1 MLRSRA
7 CSGLALTVLFAAV
20 LAPSQATAA
29 GREAVLKQVDL
40 PHSYYWRELYLPQL
54 TAGPSSLAFMPDGQ
68 SLVYAMG
75 GSLWRQRIGEGVA
88 VELTHPEGAYDH
100 QPDVARDGGS
110 VVFARY
116 DGAGIELWRL
126 DISSGQEQRLTSG
139 AAVNVEPRISPDG
152 RRLAWVST
160 QGTGHF
166 NLWIAELDAKGLGNA
181 RMLLG
186 ERRSTLDRYY
196 YSAVDHAINP
206 AWSADGREIFYVG
219 NPEVAWGTGEVRA
232 VEVDSPTKSRVV
244 VAEETSWAASPEPA
258 PAGKRLLYASYRGR
272 QWHQLWLA
280 RTDGGLPLP
289 LTFGDFDRRRARWSP
304 DGTRVAYISNEGG
317 PTGLVVQDVVGGA
330 TQPVV
335 ARERRWLR
343 PHGRLVVD
351 VVDESGQR
359 VPARVSV
366 DASDGRAY
374 APAEAWLHAD
384 DGFDRS
390 RQRFESH
397 YFHCAPPC
405 SLDVPAGAARVR
417 VWRGFAHLPVELQPS
432 VTANGETR
440 ALATLRAQRLPAAFG
455 EFVSADLHVHM
466 NYGGHYRNTPER
478 LAAQARAEDLD
489 VVYNLIVNKEERIP
503 DIGYFRAGGGA
514 DPAAGEGVTVF
525 HAQEYHTSFWGHL
538 GLLHLDSHVL
548 TPDFSSYR
556 HTGLASPYP
565 HNGTIAALAR
575 AQGGIVGYVHP
586 FDWSIDPAREK
597 TLTNQLPADAIL
609 GNVDYLEVVAF
620 SDHKAT
626 AEVWYRLLNLGLRIP
641 AGAGTDA
648 MANYASLRGPV
659 GLNRV
664 FLDTG
669 SKRDPAT
676 LREAIKG
683 GRGFVSNAPLLGLT
697 LDDAKPGDTARVE
710 RGHPHALR
718 VAMRSPVPIDHLELV
733 RNGEVLRSYLLK
745 GDRRSFDA
753 SEEIELG
760 EEPGWLLLRAW
771 NDGADPL
778 VLDLYPYASTNPVY
792 LEATTPQP
800 AISPRAEAD
809 AAYFVAWLD
818 RVIESASARE
828 DWNDDRE
835 RKATLAELERARAA
849 YRALQA
855 SGRRATLTTAP

>member
-1 MLRSRA
+1 M
-7 CSGLALTVLFAAV
+7 
-20 LAPSQATAA
+20 
-29 GREAVLKQVDL
+29 
-40 PHSYYWRELYLPQL
+40 
-54 TAGPSSLAFMPDGQ
+54 
-68 SLVYAMG
+68 
-75 GSLWRQRIGEGVA
+75 
-88 VELTHPEGAYDH
+88 
-100 QPDVARDGGS
+100 
-110 VVFARY
+110 
-116 DGAGIELWRL
+116 
-126 DISSGQEQRLTSG
+126 
-139 AAVNVEPRISPDG
+139 
-152 RRLAWVST
+152 
-160 QGTGHF
+160 
-166 NLWIAELDAKGLGNA
+166 
-181 RMLLG
+181 
-186 ERRSTLDRYY
+186 
-196 YSAVDHAINP
+196 
-206 AWSADGREIFYVG
+206 
-219 NPEVAWGTGEVRA
+219 
-232 VEVDSPTKSRVV
+232 
-244 VAEETSWAASPEPA
+244 
-258 PAGKRLLYASYRGR
+258 
-272 QWHQLWLA
+272 
-280 RTDGGLPLP
+280 
-289 LTFGDFDRRRARWSP
+289 
-304 DGTRVAYISNEGG
+304 
-317 PTGLVVQDVVGGA
+317 
-330 TQPVV
+330 
-335 ARERRWLR
+335 
-343 PHGRLVVD
+343 
-351 VVDESGQR
+351 
-359 VPARVSV
+359 
-366 DASDGRAY
+366 
-374 APAEAWLHAD
+374 
-384 DGFDRS
+384 
-390 RQRFESH
+390 
-397 YFHCAPPC
+397 
-405 SLDVPAGAARVR
+405 
-417 VWRGFAHLPVELQPS
+417 
-432 VTANGETR
+432 
-440 ALATLRAQRLPAAFG
+440 LRAQRLPVAFG

-586 FDWSIDPAREK
+586 FDWSIDPPREK

-669 SKRDPAT
+669 GKRDPAT

-683 GRGFVSNAPLLGLT
+683 GRGFVSNAPLLGLI
-697 LDDAKPGDTARVE
+697 LDDAKPGDTARME
-710 RGHPHALR
+710 RGRSHSLR
-718 VAMRSPVPIDHLELV
+718 VAMRSPVPVDHLELV
-733 RNGEVLRSYLLK
+733 HNGEVLRSYLLN

-753 SEEIELG
+753 NEEIELG

-800 AISPRAEAD
+800 AISTRAEAD

-818 RVIESASARE
+818 RVIESAAARE

-835 RKATLAELERARAA
+835 RQATLAELERAREA

-855 SGRRATLTTAP
+855 SGRRAALTATP